1 MKAFGDEDTIFEEMD
16 ILNPNEQTYQPESL
30 PEREV
35 ELDQIHS
42 ALRPATM
49 GSTPLN
55 LIVYGQSGQGK
66 TVGIRLKTDQLQEY
80 ADDSEMDLTV
90 LHIRCKGMDRSYHVL
105 THLVKRI
112 REKRFG
118 PGEELPSGHQRKT
131 LLNMVIENLE
141 KVGGTVIVVL
151 DEIDAI
157 GDDDYILYEL
167 PRSNPDGVRLSLIG
181 ITNDLQFRENLD
193 ADVRSSLGED
203 EVRFEPYDADQLRN
217 ILARRAAG
225 ALRDTCFESGIEDY
239 QHLRSEIL
247 SNDTI
252 PLAAALGAQD
262 TGDAREAIRLLFR
275 ATRFADDRGETA
287 VTEAHVREARDFLET
302 KAIESGIQ
310 TLPNQRMLA
319 LMAVTYHGIHGDT
332 PVTTTPIYTQYKTF
346 CEYEDVNVLS
356 NRRFRDRLNDLAD
369 TNVLN
374 KRQGRGRGDENQYSL
389 AVDLDTALEN
399 LPKES
404 ERLGDVATI
413 LREQGGVT
421 GD

>member
-1 MKAFGDEDTIFEEMD
+1 MKAFGDEDTIFEDMD
-16 ILNPNEQTYQPESL
+16 TLNPNEQTYQPESL

-90 LHIRCKGMDRSYHVL
+90 LHIRCKGMDGSYHVL

-151 DEIDAI
+151 
-157 GDDDYILYEL
+157 YEL

-203 EVRFEPYDADQLRN
+203 EVCFEPYDADQLRN
-217 ILARRAAG
+217 ILARRAVG
-225 ALRDTCFESGIEDY
+225 ALRDTYFEDGIEDY

-247 SNDTI
+247 SNDTV

-275 ATRFADDRGETA
+275 ATRSADDRGETT
-287 VTEAHVREARDFLET
+287 VTKEHVRKAQEFLET

-319 LMAVTYHGIHGDT
+319 LMSVTYHRIHGDT
-332 PVTTTPIYTQYKTF
+332 PVTTTPIYTQYKAL
-346 CEYEDVNVLS
+346 CEYADVNVLS

-389 AVDLDTALEN
+389 AVDLDTALGN

-404 ERLGDVATI
+404 ERLGNVATI
-413 LREQGGVT
+413 LREQGGVA
-421 GD
+421 GS